1 MKTCRC
7 ICSSLLA
14 SCCLVLLCVFV
25 PFQTNAQVVLTFTGS
40 DNLDH
45 YVQLHHVI
53 VSNITRNWST
63 TIYYPD
69 TTLSLSGVGIPEVE
83 TVGSRFSV
91 SQNVPN
97 PFDGTTEVSVNM
109 PYADLLWIDVLDLN
123 GRVVAHSSQMLP
135 PGGHLFRIFLEAP
148 QTYVLNVRTHQDK
161 DAVKMVN
168 YGSANANRIE
178 YKGEGS
184 LQYKPLKYFIG
195 KEDLPFEYGDRMRYV
210 GLMAEGEGYVISD
223 TVEQI
228 QENNEI
234 INLSFS
240 LWTPVVEPRHYI
252 DTTTLFLPD
261 GIFCDSSC
269 FATKT
274 IHVEV
279 FQTNAVVNAAND
291 IKYVR
296 LNMEHSYLGDLYIR
310 ISCPNGQHATILK
323 KATPLSTSNCAGQ
336 IPEEDWGWQDSTS
349 TKHAY
354 LGWYNEVSYSNSCD
368 PNLNPPG
375 QGWNYC
381 WSSDSTSGYQYAC
394 GDGFVYNACNHVY
407 VSNNPY
413 ESWNHY
419 NYVDSTAVATM
430 NNVYHPDESFDSLIG
445 CPLNGNWTIEILDGA
460 SSDNGYLFDYEL
472 VFNEDTVYHYLPIIT
487 SMPNVVTFGI
497 SSMSAASVECMGEV
511 TDDGNSIVTER
522 GICYSTSQ
530 NPTIN
535 DSFAQ
540 SGQGTGVFTASM
552 SNLTPNATY
561 YVRAYAVNSLGIAYG
576 EQKSFTFTLD
586 TACVMPTLDIDGNVY
601 NVVKIGQQCWMRE
614 NMKTTHFPDGTEI
627 TEFTTS
633 LPYTW
638 TPGRWTEG
646 TVDIFGYLYNWPAAK
661 YNANPEDTLMVQG
674 LCPDGWHLPSKSEW
688 ETLFAYTG
696 SQSQYQCNGDA
707 TKIAKALAG
716 TQYWMSD
723 NSSCAVGN
731 DLSTNN
737 ATGFSILPAGE
748 FGWGVGT
755 LTTFWTSS
763 YQGLSPNGVFHL
775 AHIKSLIYFNG
786 ELHSETAAHDGVCS
800 VRCLRNY

>member
-1 MKTCRC
+1 MV
-7 ICSSLLA
+7 
-14 SCCLVLLCVFV
+14 VLYGFA
-25 PFQTNAQVVLTFTGS
+25 PFQTNAQIELTFTGS

-45 YVQLHHVI
+45 YVQLHHVVI
-53 VSNITRNWST
+53 SNITRNWST

-69 TTLSLSGVGIPEVE
+69 TTLTLSGVGIAEVE
-83 TVGSRFSV
+83 TERSRFSV

-109 PYADLLWIDVLDLN
+109 PYADNLWIDVLDLN
-123 GRVVAHSSQMLP
+123 GHVVAHSSQMLP
-135 PGGHLFRIFLEAP
+135 SGAHLFRIFLGTP
-148 QTYVLNVRTHQDK
+148 QTYVLNARTRQDK

-168 YGSANANRIE
+168 HGSANANRIE

-184 LQYKPLKYFIG
+184 LQYEPLKYYIG
-195 KEDLPFEYGDRMRYV
+195 KEVLPFEYGDRMRYV
-210 GLMAEGEGYVISD
+210 GLMAEGDGYVISD

-228 QENNEI
+228 QENNDI
-234 INLSFS
+234 IDLTFS
-240 LWTPVVEPRHYI
+240 LWTPFVEPRHYI
-252 DTTTLFLPD
+252 DTTTLFIPG
-261 GIFCDSSC
+261 GIFCDGSC
-269 FATKT
+269 FSTKT
-274 IHVEV
+274 LHVEDY
-279 FQTNAVVNAAND
+279 QNDAVVNTASD

-296 LNMEHSYLGDLYIR
+296 LNMEHSWIGDLYIR
-310 ISCPNGQHATILK
+310 ISCPNGQHATIMK
-323 KATPLSTSNCAGQ
+323 KATPLSTSGCAGQ
-336 IPEEDWGWQDSTS
+336 IPGEDWGWQDSTS
-349 TKHAY
+349 TKGAHF
-354 LGWYNEVSYSNSCD
+354 GWYNYTDVNGCD
-368 PNLNPPG
+368 PNINPPG

-394 GDGFVYNACNHVY
+394 GDGFVYNTCNHFY
-407 VSNNPY
+407 LSNNPY
-413 ESWNHY
+413 PHWDNCD
-419 NYVDSTAVATM
+419 YVDSTAVATM

-445 CPLNGNWTIEILDGA
+445 CPLNGNWTIEILDGY

-472 VFNEDTVYHYLPIIT
+472 VLKEDTVYHYLPAIIYV
-487 SMPNVVTFGI
+487 PKVVTFGI

-511 TDDGNSIVTER
+511 TDDGNSMVTER
-522 GICYSTSQ
+522 GVCWSTSQ

-552 SNLTPNATY
+552 SNLTPDATY

-586 TACVMPTLDIDGNVY
+586 TACVMPVLDIDGNVY
-601 NVVKIGQQCWMRE
+601 DVVKIGQQCWMRE
-614 NMKTTHFPDGTEI
+614 NMKTTHFPDGSEI
-627 TEFTTS
+627 TEFVTS
-633 LPYTW
+633 FPYTW
-638 TPGRWTEG
+638 TPGRYTG
-646 TVDIFGYLYNWPAAK
+646 RVVDIFGYLYNWPAAK

-707 TKIAKALAG
+707 AKIAKALAG

-737 ATGFSILPAGE
+737 ATGFSMLPAGE
-748 FGWGVGT
+748 LELFNGQC
-755 LTTFWTSS
+755 TTFWTSS
-763 YQGLSPNGVFHL
+763 YQGLSPNGMHHK
-775 AHIKSLIYFNG
+775 AHTMRLTYFMS
-786 ELHSETAAHDGVCS
+786 ELDSNTRRHNDVLS

>member
-1 MKTCRC
+1 
-7 ICSSLLA
+7 
-14 SCCLVLLCVFV
+14 
-25 PFQTNAQVVLTFTGS
+25 
-40 DNLDH
+40 
-45 YVQLHHVI
+45 
-53 VSNITRNWST
+53 
-63 TIYYPD
+63 
-69 TTLSLSGVGIPEVE
+69 
-83 TVGSRFSV
+83 
-91 SQNVPN
+91 
-97 PFDGTTEVSVNM
+97 
-109 PYADLLWIDVLDLN
+109 
-123 GRVVAHSSQMLP
+123 
-135 PGGHLFRIFLEAP
+135 
-148 QTYVLNVRTHQDK
+148 
-161 DAVKMVN
+161 
-168 YGSANANRIE
+168 
-178 YKGEGS
+178 
-184 LQYKPLKYFIG
+184 
-195 KEDLPFEYGDRMRYV
+195 
-210 GLMAEGEGYVISD
+210 
-223 TVEQI
+223 
-228 QENNEI
+228 
-234 INLSFS
+234 
-240 LWTPVVEPRHYI
+240 
-252 DTTTLFLPD
+252 
-261 GIFCDSSC
+261 
-269 FATKT
+269 
-274 IHVEV
+274 
-279 FQTNAVVNAAND
+279 
-291 IKYVR
+291 
-296 LNMEHSYLGDLYIR
+296 MEHSYLGDLYIR
-310 ISCPNGQHATILK
+310 MSCPNGQHATIMK
-323 KATPLSTSNCAGQ
+323 KATPLSTSGCAGQ
-336 IPEEDWGWQDSTS
+336 IPEEDRGWQDSTS

-354 LGWYNEVSYSNSCD
+354 LGWYNEVSYSSSCD
-368 PNLNPPG
+368 PSLNPPG

-381 WSSDSTSGYQYAC
+381 WSSDLTSGYQYAC

-413 ESWNHY
+413 SNWNHY
-419 NYVDSTAVATM
+419 NYVDSTTVATM

-472 VFNEDTVYHYLPIIT
+472 VFKEDTVYHYLPIIT
-487 SMPNVVTFGI
+487 SMPTVVTFGI

-535 DSFAQ
+535 DFFAQ

-786 ELHSETAAHDGVCS
+786 ELHSETADHDMVCS